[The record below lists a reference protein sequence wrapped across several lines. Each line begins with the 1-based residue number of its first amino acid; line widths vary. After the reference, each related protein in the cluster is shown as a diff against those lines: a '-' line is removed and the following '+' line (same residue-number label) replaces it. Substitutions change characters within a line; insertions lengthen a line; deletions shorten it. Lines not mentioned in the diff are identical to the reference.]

1 VAVGASGI
9 VLSDDGRTAWVDL
22 AFDHAVARLD
32 LPEQLGEPSPTLL
45 AEPTLLIEPTAVRA
59 RPVGPTQ
66 LSSEALAGRRVF
78 HDATDVHLT
87 PSGVVTCAS
96 CHPGGGDDGRT
107 WRIGTLEIPSKLRR
121 TPALQGLVDGAKPFH
136 ADAGFDSL
144 AALTTDT
151 IRQLMAGDA
160 LLVDAG
166 SVSTY
171 LSELAPDPAPYGLD
185 PAAVERGRVLFE
197 SPELSCATCH
207 TGASGSDGRTHV
219 VDPRPSDPDAL
230 AAPVLTPRLD
240 ALASRAPYLH
250 GGSAVT
256 LDDVLAAHP
265 DGDRAP
271 SSWLSAS
278 ELDDLRTYL
287 RSR

>member
-1 VAVGASGI
+1 
-9 VLSDDGRTAWVDL
+9 
-22 AFDHAVARLD
+22 LD
-32 LPEQLGEPSPTLL
+32 LPEQLGTPSPSEPVERT
-45 AEPTLLIEPTAVRA
+45 EPTLLIEPTVVRA

-66 LSSEALAGRRVF
+66 LSAEALAGRRVF

-144 AALTTDT
+144 ATLTTDT

-160 LLVDAG
+160 LLVDAA

-171 LSELAPDPAPYGLD
+171 LSELTPDPAPYGLD

-197 SPELSCATCH
+197 SPGLSCATCH
-207 TGASGSDGRTHV
+207 PGASGSDGRTHV

-230 AAPVLTPRLD
+230 AGPVLTPRLD

-250 GGSAVT
+250 DGSAAT

-265 DGDRAP
+265 DAGRVP

-278 ELDDLRTYL
+278 QLDDLRTYL